1 MSKKLKMWPMRRPLD
16 WQIVPLIGIIDDIKP
31 KPILSIISE
40 TTKPIIKT
48 VEPALP
54 KARTSIE
61 NPPQARA
68 AEPLQARAAEP
79 LLMPEAEPLLM
90 PEAEPLLMPEAEPLL
105 MPEAEPH
112 LVPEA
117 EPHLMPAAE
126 PSVDKQMVLQLAM
139 EAEEAKKKA
148 TELFNAS
155 LKQRQAEI
163 LRQVAAKKEEERKE
177 AEALALQVQ
186 AADALKVAEL
196 QNAERMRIQ
205 LEKEAEQLLFE
216 EAKQKQIELDLA
228 MQKAVEEE
236 KEAKEKARQAADINI
251 YQPRQNVELS
261 GTDVPTNM
269 RPTNMRPANMRPT
282 NINTEK
288 GAKVE
293 FKPLMADSQLNAIER
308 IVKARGDKVSDSIA
322 NYPRGPNKPHR
333 EGKEFRPANKKGGTR
348 KIKKKT
354 KKTKKKIYKTKKDK
368 NIKTRKNVTKKYT
381 IKKKDARRFNSRK

>member
-1 MSKKLKMWPMRRPLD
+1 MSKKLKMWPMRRPPD
-16 WQIVPLIGIIDDIKP
+16 WQIVPLIGIIDDINP
-31 KPILSIISE
+31 KPILSKISD

-48 VEPALP
+48 VKPALP

-68 AEPLQARAAEP
+68 AEPLLMPEAEPLQARAAEP

-90 PEAEPLLMPEAEPLL
+90 PAAEPLLMPE
-105 MPEAEPH
+105 
-112 LVPEA
+112 
-117 EPHLMPAAE
+117 AE

-177 AEALALQVQ
+177 AEALALQAQ

-261 GTDVPTNM
+261 GTDVPTTM
-269 RPTNMRPANMRPT
+269 RPTNMRSINMRP
-282 NINTEK
+282 INMRSEK
-288 GAKVE
+288 EAKVE

-333 EGKEFRPANKKGGTR
+333 EGKEFRPINKKGGTR
-348 KIKKKT
+348 KIKKKS
-354 KKTKKKIYKTKKDK
+354 KKTKRNNKNIYKTKKDK

-381 IKKKDARRFNSRK
+381 IKKKDARQLNSRK